1 MSVSEI
7 IALCVM
13 LFEFGNL
20 LIALITLITV
30 LIKMNQKK

>member
-7 IALCVM
+7 SALCVM

-20 LIALITLITV
+20 LIALITLIIV
-30 LIKMNQKK
+30 LIKMNKKK